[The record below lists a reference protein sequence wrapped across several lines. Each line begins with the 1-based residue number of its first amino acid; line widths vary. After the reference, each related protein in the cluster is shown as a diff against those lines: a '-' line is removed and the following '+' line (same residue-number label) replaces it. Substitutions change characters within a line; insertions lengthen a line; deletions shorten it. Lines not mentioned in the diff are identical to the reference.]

1 MPLAR
6 LLVVGTAIAV
16 FLDFGNVEP
25 RGRAQAD
32 HPAEPYAAKVEK
44 ASADAATAIKR
55 IRVPAG
61 LQLQL
66 FAAEPLLANPV
77 AFCFDERGRVYVAE
91 TFRLHDGVTDIR
103 GHMDWLDDDLACR
116 TVEDRVA
123 MYKKYLGDKF
133 ETYAIHHDRVRL
145 IEDRDGD
152 GAADTAH
159 VFAEGFR
166 EAADGIGAGVL
177 ARGDTL
183 WYSCIP
189 DLWQLRDTNGDGR
202 AEERKSLS
210 HGYGVHVGF
219 LGHDLHGLRFGPDG
233 KLYFS
238 IGDRGLNV
246 VTQEGK
252 RLFSPDTGAVLRCN
266 PDGSK
271 LEIFA
276 TGLRNPQE
284 LAFDKYGN
292 LFTGDN
298 NSDGGDQARWV
309 YLVEGGDSGWR
320 IGYQFL
326 EGRGPWNSEK
336 MWQPQWDGQAAYFL
350 PPIANIANGPSG
362 LCYYPGAGLPERYR
376 EHFFLCDFRGASAN
390 SGIYSFAVKPH
401 GATFEVADLHEFVWS
416 VCATDVDFGP
426 GGGLYFSDW
435 VEGWGKP
442 GKGRIYKISEPAT
455 EKIAEAAGTQ
465 RLLAHGFAK
474 QSVEELLKLLDH
486 ADQRVRQE
494 AQFALAAHGADAA
507 PGVTKTALESK
518 HQLARIHAL
527 WALGQLAENSQAD
540 LNSLI
545 NLVGDDDAE
554 IRAQA
559 VRLLGDHRV
568 DAAYESLLKSLRDD
582 VARVR
587 FFAAT
592 GLGKLGRREATGAV
606 LEMLRENADADP
618 YLRHAG
624 VMALASLAD
633 GDALG
638 DAAKD
643 ASAAVRMGALLALR
657 RQQKPEVARFL
668 ADSDLKLVAEAARA
682 INDVPIAPAMPELAK
697 LIAQPGLPEPVLRRA
712 INANFRL
719 GNAENA
725 QALARFAAA
734 AGAAEAMRV
743 EALRTLADWAKPS
756 GRDRVVGVWRSLEPR
771 DGKVATA
778 ALRPVLGGVFAGSD
792 QVRQAAAQT
801 ATKLGIKEV
810 GPELASLVL
819 DAKRPASLRAEALL
833 ALAALSDP
841 KLPQIVERGLADHE
855 AAVRAAAQ
863 QILAKLDSAR
873 AIGVLQKVLDRGA
886 TIERQSAFGVLAGM
900 KQDAADALLAR
911 SLDKLAAGRMP
922 AEVQLD
928 LLEAVNDRNSEQL
941 NKQRDRYEASQN
953 RESAVARYRETLA
966 GGNAERG
973 RRIFLNKAE
982 VYCLRCHKLDGQG
995 GEVGPDLT
1003 KVAADPKKTRE
1014 YLLESI
1020 VEPNRQIA
1028 KGFDSVLVSTDDG
1041 RILAG
1046 VLKGEDERELRL
1058 MTPEGK
1064 LVVVPKDEID
1074 ERTSGQSAMPD
1085 KLAGLLSKRE
1095 LRDLVEFLSSLK

>member
-16 FLDFGNVEP
+16 FLGFGNVEP
-25 RGRAQAD
+25 RGRAQAY

-44 ASADAATAIKR
+44 ASADATTAIKR

-77 AFCFDERGRVYVAE
+77 AFCFDDRGRVYVAE

-116 TVEDRVA
+116 TVDDRVA
-123 MYKKYLGDKF
+123 MYRKRLGDKF

-152 GAADTAH
+152 GAAETAH

-177 ARGDTL
+177 ARGDTV

-238 IGDRGLNV
+238 VGDRGLNV

-266 PDGSK
+266 SDGSK

-326 EGRGPWNSEK
+326 EGRGPWNGEK

-362 LCYYPGAGLPERYR
+362 LCYDPGVGLPERYR

-426 GGGLYFSDW
+426 DGGLYFSDW

-442 GKGRIYKISEPAT
+442 GKGRIYKVSEPAT
-455 EKIAEAAGTQ
+455 EKSAEAVGTR

-474 QSVEELLKLLDH
+474 QSVEELLKLLEH

-494 AQFALAAHGADAA
+494 AQFALAAHGADGT
-507 PGVTKTALESK
+507 PELTKTALEGR
-518 HQLARIHAL
+518 HQLARIHAV

-540 LNSLI
+540 LNPLMK
-545 NLVGDDDAE
+545 LVGDDDAE

-568 DAAYESLLKSLRDD
+568 EAAYESFLKALQDD

-587 FFAAT
+587 FFAAM
-592 GLGKLGRREATGAV
+592 GLGKLGRREAIGDV
-606 LEMLRENADADP
+606 LEMLRENADVDP

-633 GDALG
+633 GDALE

-643 ASAAVRMGALLALR
+643 SSAAVRMGTLLALR
-657 RQQKPEVARFL
+657 RQQKPEVAKFL
-668 ADSDLKLVAEAARA
+668 ADSDPKLVAEAARA
-682 INDVPIAPAMPELAK
+682 INDVPIEQAMPELAK
-697 LIAQPGLPEPVLRRA
+697 LIAQPALPEPALRRA

-719 GNAENA
+719 GKPENA

-734 AGAAEAMRV
+734 AEAPDAMRV
-743 EALRTLADWAKPS
+743 ETLRTLEDWAKPS
-756 GRDRVVGVWRSLEPR
+756 GRDRVVGVWRPLEPR
-771 DGKVATA
+771 DGKIATA

-810 GPELASLVL
+810 GPELAALVV
-819 DAKRPASLRAEALL
+819 DAKRPAALRAEALP

-855 AAVRAAAQ
+855 PAVRAAAQ
-863 QILAKLDSAR
+863 QVLAKLDPSR
-873 AIGVLQKVLDRGA
+873 AIGVLEKVLDRG
-886 TIERQSAFGVLAGM
+886 TVIERQSAFGVLAGM
-900 KQDAADALLAR
+900 KQDAADVLLSR
-911 SLDKLAAGRMP
+911 SLDKLAAGQMQ

-928 LLEAVNDRNSEQL
+928 LLEALNDRNSEQL
-941 NKQRDRYEASQN
+941 NKQRDRYEASQM
-953 RESAVARYRETLA
+953 RDTAMARYRETLL

-973 RRIFLNKAE
+973 RRIFLSKAE

-1028 KGFDSVLVSTDDG
+1028 KGFDSVIVSTDDG